1 MPAEPT
7 SVPTAGGSTTRVI
20 HYARTALANDALH
33 GVMTRTD
40 VEFVRVQ
47 GFDDMLAEV
56 GRADLLLL
64 SDPGLEMAAKL
75 RQRLEDTAQRQVTVH
90 LLSAGREGFAGWQPP
105 PHVVLSSAGGAL
117 APTVAEHVLAL
128 MLGLRRGLHR
138 FAAGAPRWVDDREA
152 TGFLGTLEASNLLI
166 VGCGRIGREVARRA
180 LPFGMRIV
188 GLNRSHVDHPAFHE
202 TGTLD
207 ELDDHLVWADVVVL
221 CLPLAADTAGLISGD
236 RLAHFR
242 PGALLINVGR
252 GGLIDET
259 ALADALVGGQ
269 IAGAGL
275 DVFETEPL
283 AAASR
288 LWSAPNTILTPHIA
302 GLGGE
307 GETRIAA
314 SAEMAL
320 ERILSR
326 ATAS

>member
-33 GVMTRTD
+33 GVMTRPD

-75 RQRLEDTAQRQVTVH
+75 RQRLEDTPQRQVTVH

-128 MLGLRRGLHR
+128 MLGLRRGLLR
-138 FAAGAPRWVDDREA
+138 FAAGAPR
-152 TGFLGTLEASNLLI
+152 
-166 VGCGRIGREVARRA
+166 
-180 LPFGMRIV
+180 
-188 GLNRSHVDHPAFHE
+188 
-202 TGTLD
+202 
-207 ELDDHLVWADVVVL
+207 WADVVVL

-236 RLAHFR
+236 RLARFR